1 MTFVSAVVQKISV
14 SDLCPDNWPF
24 IKAKVLTLIVLHRW
38 PIYRNLGNL
47 IAGFLLF
54 FTYE

>member
-1 MTFVSAVVQKISV
+1 VVQKISV